1 MASVVTGK
9 ACPKCA
15 YVRTQS
21 ETVPDWQC
29 PKCGIVYAKYG
40 QTPPPA
46 AAAPA
51 GRRPAGREAHPEA
64 IDTSQATGLAK
75 LAHLSSLANIL
86 IPFLGTLVAIG
97 IWIAKK
103 GEDELAVDSAKESI
117 NFQISM
123 TLWALAVFAPVFV
136 FPPFVFVTS
145 LALVVIL
152 IAIVVMPIVAAM
164 RVADGSR
171 YYYPRILHIFGEGPG
186 AD

>member
-1 MASVVTGK
+1 MATVVAGK

-40 QTPPPA
+40 QTPPPPQRQQQRETA
-46 AAAPA
+46 AV
-51 GRRPAGREAHPEA
+51 EAVQ
-64 IDTSQATGLAK
+64 STGLAK
-75 LAHLSSLANIL
+75 IAHLSSLANIL
-86 IPFLGTLVAIG
+86 IPFLGTIVAIG
-97 IWIAKK
+97 IWVAKS

-123 TLWALAVFAPVFV
+123 TLWALAVLAPVLV
-136 FPPFVFVTS
+136 FPPFIFVTS
-145 LALVVIL
+145 LALVVIV
-152 IAIVVMPIVAAM
+152 IAIVVMPIVAAV
-164 RVADGSR
+164 RVADGTR

-186 AD
+186 GT